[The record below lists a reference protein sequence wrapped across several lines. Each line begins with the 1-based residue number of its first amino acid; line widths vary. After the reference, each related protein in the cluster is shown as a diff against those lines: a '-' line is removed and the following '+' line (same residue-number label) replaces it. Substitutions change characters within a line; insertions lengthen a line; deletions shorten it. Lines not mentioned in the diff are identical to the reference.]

1 MKKIKI
7 IFKSLQIVSLA
18 ALLSCGGTWENGDT
32 VWEKTFNTEKPKEI
46 TILNSKIWVSS
57 HWSYEF
63 QSFMEV
69 KSNKKLMDAFEKQYE
84 LENSSDFQVVEITEK
99 PLWFTPKTEEHYI
112 IKESNLY
119 NDFKIFIDKETK
131 NIFITC
137 SQL

>member
-18 ALLSCGGTWENGDT
+18 ALLSCGGTWENEDA
-32 VWEKTFNTEKPKEI
+32 VWEKTFNAEKPKEVI
-46 TILNSKIWVSS
+46 LLNSKIWISS

-63 QSFMEV
+63 QSFMEI
-69 KSNKKLMDAFEKQYE
+69 KSNKKLIEAFEKQYE
-84 LENSSDFQVVEITEK
+84 LKNSSDFQVVEITEK
-99 PLWFTPKTEEHYI
+99 PSWFTPKTEDHYI